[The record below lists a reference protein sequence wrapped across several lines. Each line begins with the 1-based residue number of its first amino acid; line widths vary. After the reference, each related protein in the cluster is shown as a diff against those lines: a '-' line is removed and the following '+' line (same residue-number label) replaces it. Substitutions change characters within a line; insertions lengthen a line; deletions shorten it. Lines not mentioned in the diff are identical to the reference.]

1 MSISTA
7 PGLTL
12 AELRSA
18 LRQTDPAALLVPPR
32 ILRRVIKRDRDLAG
46 IGLQAPHR
54 HCYVIP
60 RDDLLRIAQPD
71 ELGLEDG
78 EDPADLALLFPEPPA
93 SVLASRPRSLVLL
106 DHWRLLFHARVHAA
120 CRQSGGQGLPGERE
134 VLQRLHAVGPAAFD
148 EARHV
153 LLQES
158 CLFASDGVVPVFE
171 EFAACFLE
179 LRFFDPERLPYYF
192 PALFGA
198 GPGHYRHDLLTP
210 MHELLAADLDVS
222 ALFAATRLPGSA
234 DPSAG
239 RSTAT
244 PDPLPEEEG
253 ESDRRPPDEGR
264 YRRLTGKAGRASA
277 RGNHVRAAILRMRA
291 AVAAPA
297 GMRNAGRQAARE
309 EIERLVGRLQKVL
322 DLDEGEAKAWR
333 GSLLLLLGP
342 AARRRGW
349 LPGFSWTR
357 AARLLYDLQKVC
369 VDRERD
375 LYAVSVAEWVFS
387 LGKIP
392 VRRLLPHQ
400 GLALQAR
407 HLRAALGRIG
417 RIRLRP
423 SAADALSGQIGTAL
437 HRTEEELRRTFRPL
451 IGEALEGVGLEPDN
465 HAEGMARGK
474 VVEELL
480 DVVVER
486 GRLSLGELR
495 DAIARNPLKLSDLTA
510 PPSATPTEG
519 SGLRGLSRRLV
530 YGVVNFFHG
539 DPLLRANRRFAKVL
553 GGVYRRGEV
562 YLRLMQRGSS
572 LAFGTMVGRFLTRYV
587 AVPFGGAY
595 FLLEGLHH
603 LIGPLLALAGS
614 SSDGESAGGAARTH
628 DPLQLLTGKYAVL
641 FVGFFLLGL
650 LYVPRFRSLVADLLR
665 LFWKGIR
672 ALFFDLPAW
681 LVRVPILHRALQS
694 RAFFFFYQFGAKP
707 LLWAAL
713 TFLVVR
719 LAGLDPRPAALLG
732 LAVFLL
738 FAALLN
744 TRLGVRIEEAW
755 GDGMVRTWDLFRQD
769 IVPGLVRL
777 TLYLF
782 RRFLDW
788 VERVL
793 YSVDE
798 WLRFRGGEGRL
809 AFAGKFVLGALWA
822 GVSYVI
828 RFAVNLLIE
837 PQINPIKHFPVV
849 TVSHKLILAL
859 VPSVAFL
866 LHQRFGI
873 AEAEATVAV
882 LTVAWAIPGVFGF
895 LAWELKENWRL
906 YRATRPVVLKPVT
919 VGSHGETV
927 LRLLRPGFHSG
938 TLPKRYAR
946 LRKAVGTAAHKHLHE
961 LDHIGQG
968 ILHFFRRDL
977 LAWLTHSRGWGDG
990 PLPAAGR
997 LQLGTNQVRVELLCP
1012 ERGGG
1017 VWLEFR
1023 LHGGLLTARLGPE
1036 GPRPWTA
1043 GLSPEQLGVLHD
1055 ALAGFYKKAGVDLV
1069 EEHLAAH
1076 LPAGTAHD
1084 VTERGVLVWRGQSP
1098 ALYPFPPE
1106 ARWEAQGVGSVT
1118 QALRHSGTQALR
1130 WAVLS
1135 AEEVMFKG
1143 KEVRWEAWV
1152 DVWERDAAGKGHE
1165 PPLLGE
1171 VKLIQG

>member
-1 MSISTA
+1 
-7 PGLTL
+7 
-12 AELRSA
+12 
-18 LRQTDPAALLVPPR
+18 
-32 ILRRVIKRDRDLAG
+32 
-46 IGLQAPHR
+46 
-54 HCYVIP
+54 
-60 RDDLLRIAQPD
+60 
-71 ELGLEDG
+71 
-78 EDPADLALLFPEPPA
+78 
-93 SVLASRPRSLVLL
+93 VLL

-120 CRQSGGQGLPGERE
+120 YRHFGGRGPLGECE

-153 LLQES
+153 LLQER

-179 LRFFDPERLPYYF
+179 LRFFDPGRLPYYF

-210 MHELLAADLDVS
+210 MHELLAGDLDVS
-222 ALFAATRLPGSA
+222 ALFQATRLPGSA

-239 RSTAT
+239 RSATA
-244 PDPLPEEEG
+244 PDSLPEEEG
-253 ESDRRPPDEGR
+253 ESDRRPPHEGR
-264 YRRLTGKAGRASA
+264 YRRLMGKAGRASA

-291 AVAAPA
+291 AVAAPP

-309 EIERLVGRLQKVL
+309 EVERLVGRLRKVL

-375 LYAVSVAEWVFS
+375 LYAVSVAEWAFS
-387 LGKIP
+387 LGKTPI
-392 VRRLLPHQ
+392 RRRLPHQ
-400 GLALQAR
+400 GLVLQAR

-423 SAADALSGQIGTAL
+423 SAADALSGLIGTAL
-437 HRTEEELRRTFRPL
+437 HRTEEQLRRIYHPL
-451 IGEALEGVGLEPDN
+451 IGEALEGVGLEPPN

-474 VVEELL
+474 VVGELL

-486 GRLSLGELR
+486 GRFSLGELR
-495 DAIARNPLKLSDLTA
+495 DAIARNPLKLPDLTSPSPAA
-510 PPSATPTEG
+510 PAAEG
-519 SGLRGLSRRLV
+519 KGLRGLPRQLAC
-530 YGVVNFFHG
+530 GAVNFFGG
-539 DPLLRANRRFAKVL
+539 DPLLRANRRCAHVL

-572 LAFGTMVGRFLTRYV
+572 LAFGTVVGRFLTRYV
-587 AVPFGGAY
+587 AVPFGGA
-595 FLLEGLHH
+595 FFVLEGLRH
-603 LIGPLLALAGS
+603 LFAPLLALAGVGS
-614 SSDGESAGGAARTH
+614 GGEVESYY
-628 DPLQLLTGKYAVL
+628 PLNVLTGKYAIL
-641 FVGFFLLGL
+641 FVGFFLMGL
-650 LYVPRFRSLVADLLR
+650 LYAPRFRGMVADLLR
-665 LFWKGIR
+665 LLWRGIR
-672 ALFFDLPAW
+672 ALFFDLPAR
-681 LVRVPILHRALQS
+681 LVRVPVIHHVLQS
-694 RAFFFFYQFGAKP
+694 RAFFFLYQFGAKP

-713 TFLVVR
+713 TFLVAR
-719 LAGLDPRPAALLG
+719 LAGLDLRAAGLVG
-732 LAVFLL
+732 LAVFLF

-755 GDGMVRTWDLFRQD
+755 GDGLVRTWDLFRQD

-809 AFAGKFVLGALWA
+809 AFAGKFVLGVLWA

-859 VPSVAFL
+859 VYPVSRIL
-866 LHQRFGI
+866 SERFGI
-873 AEAEATVAV
+873 DEAQALALVGG
-882 LTVAWAIPGVFGF
+882 VAWGIPGVFGF
-895 LAWELKENWRL
+895 LAWELKENWKL
-906 YRATRPVVLKPVT
+906 YRATRPATLGPVI

-946 LRKAVGTAAHKHLHE
+946 LRKAAGTAAHKHLHE

-990 PLPAAGR
+990 PLPEVGR

-1023 LHGGLLTARLGPE
+1023 LHGRLLTARLSPE
-1036 GPRPWTA
+1036 GTPPWTA
-1043 GLSPEQLGVLHD
+1043 GLGPEQRGVLHD
-1055 ALAGFYKKAGVDLV
+1055 ALAGFYKKAGIDLA
-1069 EEHLAAH
+1069 EEHLAAC
-1076 LPAGTAHD
+1076 LPGGSAHD
-1084 VTERGVLVWRGQSP
+1084 VIERGVLVWRGQTP

-1106 ARWEAQGVGSVT
+1106 PRWEAQGVGSVT
-1118 QALRHSGTQALR
+1118 QLLSYSGTQALR
-1130 WAVLS
+1130 WPVLS

-1171 VKLIQG
+1171 VTLIRG